1 MQIYNFVMAAVM
13 YVISGIMFWQM
24 KGIDAP
30 DSRIL
35 PTVVAVILIVL
46 STVLVVEQL
55 IKMKKNQAENYDFK
69 NTSRGMAVVLI
80 LLVFAICAELFGFFV
95 CTPFFIFFT
104 MLFLGQRNKAG
115 VILVPVIAT
124 AVVVVVFRLI
134 FQVPFPEG
142 TVFNIFNL
150 F

>member
-55 IKMKKNQAENYDFK
+55 IKMKKNQAENYYFK

-95 CTPFFIFFT
+95 CRPFFIFFT
-104 MLFLGQRNKAG
+104 MLFLVQRNKA
-115 VILVPVIAT
+115 VLILVPVIAT

-134 FQVPFPEG
+134 FQVPLPEG

>member
-1 MQIYNFVMAAVM
+1 
-13 YVISGIMFWQM
+13 
-24 KGIDAP
+24 
-30 DSRIL
+30 
-35 PTVVAVILIVL
+35 
-46 STVLVVEQL
+46 
-55 IKMKKNQAENYDFK
+55 
-69 NTSRGMAVVLI
+69 MAVVLI

-104 MLFLGQRNKAG
+104 MLFLGQRNKA
-115 VILVPVIAT
+115 VLILVPVIAT

-134 FQVPFPEG
+134 FQVPLPEG

>member
-80 LLVFAICAELFGFFV
+80 LLVFAICAELFGFF
-95 CTPFFIFFT
+95 IFFT
-104 MLFLGQRNKAG
+104 MLFLGQRNKA
-115 VILVPVIAT
+115 VLILVPVIAT

-134 FQVPFPEG
+134 FQVPLPEG

>member
-69 NTSRGMAVVLI
+69 NT
-80 LLVFAICAELFGFFV
+80 
-95 CTPFFIFFT
+95 
-104 MLFLGQRNKAG
+104 
-115 VILVPVIAT
+115 
-124 AVVVVVFRLI
+124 
-134 FQVPFPEG
+134 
-142 TVFNIFNL
+142 
-150 F
+150 